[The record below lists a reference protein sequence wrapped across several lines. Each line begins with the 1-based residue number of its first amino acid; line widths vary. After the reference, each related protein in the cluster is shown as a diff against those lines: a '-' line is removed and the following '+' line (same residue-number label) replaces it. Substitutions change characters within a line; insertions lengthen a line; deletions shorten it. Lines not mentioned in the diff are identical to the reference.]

1 MKKFLFVFIIL
12 ISFSLFSQE
21 VNDIF
26 KQVLILE
33 NDAFGLEP
41 AYGKVLRGE
50 GLVSD
55 IDFDLMR
62 EKYKG
67 VLLEGDKNPFI
78 YLAYGFTFH
87 YKKESDSAS
96 YYFQKASQSA
106 GLDYLLHLRLYQIF
120 SVNVVKDYMNYELEQ
135 LDKLKYM
142 VGANSLPEISIYLNI
157 LAIENYKNKNV
168 DEAFA
173 NLLLANKLD
182 PFNFQ
187 IVNNILNLSL
197 KERKFEYTSFALSR
211 YKNYFKDEILKFIF
225 VFNVLKFLR
234 YFILIIF
241 IFYTV
246 VFTFKNID
254 KYFYFFKRYM
264 KLKLLFNQKVFLA
277 ILILLLPLILQINVI
292 IWFFYA
298 VIILFP
304 LYEKK
309 EKIIISFL
317 ILLIFFIPFIYRLES
332 HIIGHLNPKDNIS
345 VILKVENSYWNTKL
359 LNKINSLLE
368 EQPYNTALLFS
379 KGKLYKKGGYFD
391 DAEREYSKILLK
403 GEGFPELY
411 NNLGNIM
418 FLKGYYNK
426 AIEYYN
432 KAIELSPKLAQSY
445 FNLGQVYLKLLKLEE
460 SNQYIQK
467 ANKLDY
473 ELISDFLENTDE
485 HFYNTVVI
493 DCKIPERLI
502 YEEFLKKKNVINAP
516 IMMGIRIDLFNIIPF
531 LTLLFSLILTMLSSH
546 KIKIYRCYTCG
557 TPISDGDKKQYSDKD
572 ICLNDYKII
581 SDTIS
586 DIMKIRK
593 FESFVRLKKK
603 KYYFMR
609 RILSLIFPGFGKIYE
624 GRYFKGGFLLVVSL
638 ILLLLIVLQGSF
650 LKRTTDIMLELKFVD
665 IRFLYIF
672 FIFILYLISFVTVR
686 EEK

>member
-1 MKKFLFVFIIL
+1 MKKFLFVFIL
-12 ISFSLFSQE
+12 FISFTLFSQE

-26 KQVLILE
+26 KQVIILE
-33 NDAFGLEP
+33 NDAFELVP

-62 EKYKG
+62 EKYRE
-67 VLLEGDKNPFI
+67 VLQDGDKNPFI

-87 YKKESDSAS
+87 YKKENDSAS

-120 SVNVVKDYMNYELEQ
+120 SVNVVKNYMNYELDQ
-135 LDKLKYM
+135 LEKLKYM

-168 DEAFA
+168 DEAFS

-187 IVNNILNLSL
+187 VVNNILNLSL
-197 KERKFEYTSFALSR
+197 KEKRFEYTSFALSR
-211 YKNYFKDEILKFIF
+211 YKNYFKDEIIKFIF

-234 YFILIIF
+234 YFILVLF

-246 VFTFKNID
+246 IFTFKNID
-254 KYFYFFKRYM
+254 KYFYFFKRYV
-264 KLKLLFNQKVFLA
+264 KLKLLLRQKIFLA
-277 ILILLLPLILQINVI
+277 ILILLLPLILQMSFI
-292 IWFFYA
+292 IWFFY
-298 VIILFP
+298 VIIILFSF
-304 LYEKK
+304 YEKK
-309 EKIIISFL
+309 EKMIISFL
-317 ILLIFFIPFIYRLES
+317 ILLIFFIPLIYRLES
-332 HIIGHLNPKDNIS
+332 HIIGHLNPNDNIS

-403 GEGFPELY
+403 GESFPELY

-445 FNLGQVYLKLLKLEE
+445 FNLGQVYLKLLRLEE

-467 ANKLDY
+467 SNELNY
-473 ELISDFLENTDE
+473 ELISTFLENTDE
-485 HFYNTVVI
+485 NFYNTVVI
-493 DCKIPERLI
+493 DCKIPERFI
-502 YEEFLKKKNVINAP
+502 YEEFLKKKNIIDTPV
-516 IMMGIRIDLFNIIPF
+516 MMGVRISLFSIIPF
-531 LTLLFSLILTMLSSH
+531 LTLLLSLILTIVSSH
-546 KIKIYRCYTCG
+546 SIKIYRCNTCG
-557 TPISDGDKKQYSDKD
+557 TPISDGDKIKYNDKN

-603 KYYFMR
+603 KSYFIR

-624 GRYFKGGFLLVVSL
+624 GKYFKGGILLFISL
-638 ILLLLIVLQGSF
+638 IFLILIILQGIF
-650 LKRTTDIMLELKFVD
+650 LRKTTDIMLELKFFD
-665 IRFLYIF
+665 IRFL
-672 FIFILYLISFVTVR
+672 FIFVILILYLISFITIR